1 MKAKKNTPAMIM
13 ILDGFGEN
21 PSPYG
26 NAILAANTPNLDAL
40 KAKYPHKTLEA
51 SGPAVGLPEGQMGNS
66 EVGHMN
72 IGAGRIV
79 FQDLLKISNSIDD
92 HSFETNEK
100 ILSTVKEGETLH
112 VMGLLSDGGVHS
124 HISHLKAIIKTA
136 KAQKVKNLYLHAFLD
151 GRDVPPK
158 SALEYMTDI
167 EDFMKEEGI
176 GEIKTVS
183 GRYYAMDR
191 DSRWER
197 LQLAYDA
204 LVNSKGQVAKTAA
217 TAVENAYK
225 DATTDEFVVPCV
237 IGDPVSIIPGD
248 NVFFYNF
255 RPDRAREITRALVDP
270 EFKGFNTKPLNLNFL
285 CMTTY
290 DEAMPNVKVAFP
302 PEFPKNTLGEYLSS
316 NGYTQ
321 LRIAET
327 EKYAH
332 VTFFFNGRHEAP
344 HSGEERILIKSPAV
358 PTYDLQPEMSAY
370 EVTSTVIS
378 KIKNDDFNVYI
389 LNFANPDMVGH
400 TGNFDAAVKAIEAID
415 KCVGE
420 ITKAILEK
428 DGQILLTAD
437 HGNADTMKNEDGE
450 PITSH
455 SLNVVPIIIISN
467 DPPVLRSNGKLAD
480 IAPTFL
486 KMLNL
491 KIPKEMSGNCLI

>member
-1 MKAKKNTPAMIM
+1 MKTKKNTPAMIM

-26 NAILAANTPNLDAL
+26 NAILAADTPNLDAL

-66 EVGHMN
+66 KVGHMN

-112 VMGLLSDGGVHS
+112 IMGLLSDGGVHS

-158 SALEYMTDI
+158 SAIEYITDI
-167 EDFMKEEGI
+167 ENFMKEEGI

-204 LVNSKGQVAKTAA
+204 LVNSKGQVAKTA
-217 TAVENAYK
+217 TVAVENVYK
-225 DATTDEFVVPCV
+225 TSTTDEFVVPCV
-237 IGDPVSIIPGD
+237 IGDPVSIMPGD

-270 EFKGFNTKPLNLNFL
+270 AFKDFNTKPQI
-285 CMTTY
+285 
-290 DEAMPNVKVAFP
+290 
-302 PEFPKNTLGEYLSS
+302 G
-316 NGYTQ
+316 
-321 LRIAET
+321 R
-327 EKYAH
+327 AH
-332 VTFFFNGRHEAP
+332 V
-344 HSGEERILIKSPAV
+344 
-358 PTYDLQPEMSAY
+358 
-370 EVTSTVIS
+370 
-378 KIKNDDFNVYI
+378 
-389 LNFANPDMVGH
+389 
-400 TGNFDAAVKAIEAID
+400 
-415 KCVGE
+415 
-420 ITKAILEK
+420 
-428 DGQILLTAD
+428 
-437 HGNADTMKNEDGE
+437 
-450 PITSH
+450 
-455 SLNVVPIIIISN
+455 
-467 DPPVLRSNGKLAD
+467 
-480 IAPTFL
+480 
-486 KMLNL
+486 
-491 KIPKEMSGNCLI
+491 

>member
-1 MKAKKNTPAMIM
+1 
-13 ILDGFGEN
+13 
-21 PSPYG
+21 
-26 NAILAANTPNLDAL
+26 
-40 KAKYPHKTLEA
+40 
-51 SGPAVGLPEGQMGNS
+51 
-66 EVGHMN
+66 
-72 IGAGRIV
+72 
-79 FQDLLKISNSIDD
+79 
-92 HSFETNEK
+92 
-100 ILSTVKEGETLH
+100 
-112 VMGLLSDGGVHS
+112 
-124 HISHLKAIIKTA
+124 
-136 KAQKVKNLYLHAFLD
+136 
-151 GRDVPPK
+151 
-158 SALEYMTDI
+158 
-167 EDFMKEEGI
+167 
-176 GEIKTVS
+176 
-183 GRYYAMDR
+183 MDR

-378 KIKNDDFNVYI
+378 KIKNDDFDVYI

-400 TGNFDAAVKAIEAID
+400 TGNFDATVKAIEAID

>member
-1 MKAKKNTPAMIM
+1 
-13 ILDGFGEN
+13 
-21 PSPYG
+21 
-26 NAILAANTPNLDAL
+26 
-40 KAKYPHKTLEA
+40 
-51 SGPAVGLPEGQMGNS
+51 MGNS

-112 VMGLLSDGGVHS
+112 IMGLLSDGGVHS

-158 SALEYMTDI
+158 SAIEYITDI
-167 EDFMKEEGI
+167 ENFMKEEGI

-204 LVNSKGQVAKTAA
+204 LVNSKGQVAKTATA
-217 TAVENAYK
+217 AVENAYK
-225 DATTDEFVVPCV
+225 ASTTDEFVVPCV
-237 IGDPVSIIPGD
+237 IGDPVSIMPGD

-285 CMTTY
+285 CMTNY

-344 HSGEERILIKSPAV
+344 HSGEERILIKSPSV

-378 KIKNDDFNVYI
+378 KIKNDDFDVYI

-400 TGNFDAAVKAIEAID
+400 TGK
-415 KCVGE
+415 
-420 ITKAILEK
+420 
-428 DGQILLTAD
+428 
-437 HGNADTMKNEDGE
+437 
-450 PITSH
+450 
-455 SLNVVPIIIISN
+455 
-467 DPPVLRSNGKLAD
+467 PP
-480 IAPTFL
+480 
-486 KMLNL
+486 
-491 KIPKEMSGNCLI
+491 

>member
-1 MKAKKNTPAMIM
+1 MIM

-26 NAILAANTPNLDAL
+26 NAILAADTPNLDAL

-112 VMGLLSDGGVHS
+112 IMGLLSDGGVHS

-158 SALEYMTDI
+158 SAIEYITDI
-167 EDFMKEEGI
+167 ENFMKEEGI

-204 LVNSKGQVAKTAA
+204 LVNSKGQVAKTAQRKA
-217 TAVENAYK
+217 SVRKTKTYNLQIS
-225 DATTDEFVVPCV
+225 TDTIASTPSSFPTDPSFSFVVALMKTSS
-237 IGDPVSIIPGD
+237 GSISRISAII
-248 NVFFYNF
+248 FF
-255 RPDRAREITRALVDP
+255 I
-270 EFKGFNTKPLNLNFL
+270 
-285 CMTTY
+285 
-290 DEAMPNVKVAFP
+290 
-302 PEFPKNTLGEYLSS
+302 
-316 NGYTQ
+316 
-321 LRIAET
+321 
-327 EKYAH
+327 
-332 VTFFFNGRHEAP
+332 
-344 HSGEERILIKSPAV
+344 SGI
-358 PTYDLQPEMSAY
+358 
-370 EVTSTVIS
+370 
-378 KIKNDDFNVYI
+378 
-389 LNFANPDMVGH
+389 
-400 TGNFDAAVKAIEAID
+400 
-415 KCVGE
+415 
-420 ITKAILEK
+420 
-428 DGQILLTAD
+428 
-437 HGNADTMKNEDGE
+437 
-450 PITSH
+450 
-455 SLNVVPIIIISN
+455 
-467 DPPVLRSNGKLAD
+467 
-480 IAPTFL
+480 
-486 KMLNL
+486 
-491 KIPKEMSGNCLI
+491 